1 MIHQI
6 SLNFYKRQHIFP
18 QGSFDARRFRQDN
31 LNARFPDHFR
41 NVLTL
46 LKFLSRS
53 DVTPGNE
60 NPAKKYLK
68 LLVLAG

>member
-6 SLNFYKRQHIFP
+6 SLDFYKRRHIFP
-18 QGSFDARRFRQDN
+18 QGSLDTRRFRQDN
-31 LNARFPDHFR
+31 LNARFPDHLR

-53 DVTPGNE
+53 NVTPGME
-60 NPAKKYLK
+60 TLLK
-68 LLVLAG
+68 NS